1 MTMLNFTELH
11 PRGLSGS
18 LWSGFA
24 PPSGGGFER
33 TASGNPAF
41 GFFDDFLKVGGT
53 SVADGYGRIQ
63 TGTGTVAQVQS
74 TAHTVAG
81 DVVGSHGVERLYG
94 TADDDESILA
104 YGAALDAPFKLIT
117 TDLCFECRVA
127 WSSIAA
133 DAHGQFIGLGEL
145 GSCVTLKVFT
155 AADPPIFATDY
166 DFLGFRRLQ
175 GETSALDGFYQVG
188 GQTLADG
195 ASNTDLDTL
204 HTIVA
209 AEYVKLGFR
218 FRAADKTIHWFV
230 NGVED
235 KAAMLKIDGLTAG
248 TFPDDNFMTPT
259 AAQQCDGTAAN
270 SFDIDWWACAQME

>member
-1 MTMLNFTELH
+1 MTAINFTELNS
-11 PRGLSGS
+11 RGLSGAV
-18 LWSGFA
+18 WNGFM
-24 PPSGGGFER
+24 PPVGGGIDR
-33 TASGNPAF
+33 SASGNPAI
-41 GFFDDFLKVGGT
+41 GFYDDFMKVGNT
-53 SVADGYGRIQ
+53 TLADGYGRIQ

-81 DVVGSHGVERLYG
+81 DNLGSHGVERIYG
-94 TADDDESILA
+94 TADDDEGILS

-117 TDLCFECRVA
+117 TDLCFEARVA
-127 WSSIAA
+127 WSNITA

-145 GSCVTLKVFT
+145 GSGVTLKVFT

-166 DFLGFRRLQ
+166 DFLGYRRLQ

-195 ASNTDLDTL
+195 STNTGLDTL
-204 HTIVA
+204 HTIVVD
-209 AEYVKLGFR
+209 EYVKLGFR
-218 FRAADKTIHWFV
+218 FEAATNMIRWFV

-235 KAAMLKIDGLTAG
+235 VGARLKIGGLTAG

-259 AAQQCDGTAAN
+259 AAQMCDGTAAN
-270 SFDIDWWACAQME
+270 SFDIDWWACAQLE